1 MLSGAGHRFS
11 VACQLGHYLRRRQET
26 IVCATGQAQ
35 TVLPKLAGL
44 TSADETA
51 LLTRVTDLRMA
62 LELVPGA
69 KNHPRRGSA

>member
-1 MLSGAGHRFS
+1 VDCH
-11 VACQLGHYLRRRQET
+11 LGHYADDKKRSS
-26 IVCATGQAQ
+26 APPGQAQ

-51 LLTRVTDLRMA
+51 LQTKVTDLRVA

>member
-1 MLSGAGHRFS
+1 
-11 VACQLGHYLRRRQET
+11 
-26 IVCATGQAQ
+26 
-35 TVLPKLAGL
+35 VLPKLAGL

-51 LLTRVTDLRMA
+51 LQTKVTDLRVA